1 LDGRPSR
8 HVALDFK
15 PAIRHLTA
23 IDRGL
28 AGIFERGTRTARN
41 GCEDGLA
48 PPMRDASLPK
58 RAQPR
63 GRESRSS
70 RDQFEIAAAA
80 LLRQRE
86 DFPLR
91 PAVRAR

>member
-58 RAQPR
+58 RAPNHAV
-63 GRESRSS
+63 EKAAHPAINSR
-70 RDQFEIAAAA
+70 
-80 LLRQRE
+80 
-86 DFPLR
+86 
-91 PAVRAR
+91 